1 MLEMFNAKNY
11 FDYSK
16 TLAAP
21 LFDGIEYP
29 WEVLPRLESFI
40 LALGPMLPADEFE
53 QVSDNVWISRSAVVA
68 PTASITGPCIVDS
81 GAQIRHCAFIRGN
94 VIVGKGTVVGNSCEV
109 KNSLLFDEVEA
120 PHFNYVGDSILGYKS
135 HLGAGAITSN
145 IKNDKKNVEIH
156 FPLGS
161 IKTEMRKLGAIIG
174 DGVQVGC
181 NCVLNPGT
189 VIGKETRIYPL
200 NSVRGWVDEKSIYK
214 HEGKIVEMI

>member
-11 FDYSK
+11 FDYSR
-16 TLAAP
+16 TIAAP

-40 LALGPMLPADEFE
+40 LALGPMLPVDEFE

-135 HLGAGAITSN
+135 HLGAGAITTLSLPSSPFTHL
-145 IKNDKKNVEIH
+145 V
-156 FPLGS
+156 
-161 IKTEMRKLGAIIG
+161 
-174 DGVQVGC
+174 
-181 NCVLNPGT
+181 
-189 VIGKETRIYPL
+189 
-200 NSVRGWVDEKSIYK
+200 
-214 HEGKIVEMI
+214 

>member
-1 MLEMFNAKNY
+1 MLEMFSINKY
-11 FDYSK
+11 FDLSK
-16 TLAAP
+16 SLAAP
-21 LFDGIEYP
+21 LFDEVIYP

-40 LALGPMLPADEFE
+40 KLLGPMLPADEFE
-53 QVSDNVWISRSAVVA
+53 QISEFVWISKTAKVA
-68 PTASITGPCIVDS
+68 PTASITGPCIIDS
-81 GAQIRHCAFIRGN
+81 NAEIRHCAFIRGN
-94 VIVGKGTVVGNSCEV
+94 VIIGKGTVVGNSCEV

-145 IKNDKKNVEIH
+145 IKNDKRNVEIH

-161 IKTEMRKLGAIIG
+161 LETDMRKLGAIVG

-189 VIGKETRIYPL
+189 VIGKNTRIYPL
-200 NSVRGWVDEKSIYK
+200 NSIRGWIDENSVYK
-214 HEGKIVEMI
+214 HEDKITQLI

>member
-40 LALGPMLPADEFE
+40 LALGPMLPTDEFE

-145 IKNDKKNVEIH
+145 IKNDKKNVKIH

-161 IKTEMRKLGAIIG
+161 IKTEMRKLGAIVG

-214 HEGKIVEMI
+214 YEGKIVEMI

>member
-40 LALGPMLPADEFE
+40 LALGPMLPTDEFE

-161 IKTEMRKLGAIIG
+161 IKTEMRKLGAIVG

-214 HEGKIVEMI
+214 YEGKIVEMI

>member
-11 FDYSK
+11 FDYSR

-68 PTASITGPCIVDS
+68 PTASITGPCIIDS
-81 GAQIRHCAFIRGN
+81 GAEIRHCAFIRGN

-145 IKNDKKNVEIH
+145 IKNDKKNVEVH
-156 FPLGS
+156 FQLGS
-161 IKTEMRKLGAIIG
+161 IETNMRKLGAIVG

-189 VIGKETRIYPL
+189 VIGKGTRIYPL
-200 NSVRGWVDEKSIYK
+200 NSIRGWIDEKSIYK
-214 HEGKIVEMI
+214 HEGKVVEMI

>member
-11 FDYSK
+11 FDYSR

-53 QVSDNVWISRSAVVA
+53 QVSDNVWISRSAVIA
-68 PTASITGPCIVDS
+68 PTASITGPCIIDS

-145 IKNDKKNVEIH
+145 IKNDKKNVEVH
-156 FPLGS
+156 FQLGS
-161 IKTEMRKLGAIIG
+161 IETNMRKLGAIVG

-189 VIGKETRIYPL
+189 VIGKGTRIYPL
-200 NSVRGWVDEKSIYK
+200 NSIRGWIDEKSIYK
-214 HEGKIVEMI
+214 HEGKVVEMI

>member
-11 FDYSK
+11 FDYSR

-145 IKNDKKNVEIH
+145 IKNDKKNVEVH
-156 FPLGS
+156 FQLGS
-161 IKTEMRKLGAIIG
+161 IETNMRKFGAIVG

-200 NSVRGWVDEKSIYK
+200 NSIRGWIDEKSIYK
-214 HEGKIVEMI
+214 HEGKVVEMI

>member
-120 PHFNYVGDSILGYKS
+120 PHFNYVGDSESGEEFAWNVLDAIVNNYYEFYAGKYVEQPLQNNGVSVLSEGSYDYLESAQEVQELQIFRLGN
-135 HLGAGAITSN
+135 AGLFIGQ
-145 IKNDKKNVEIH
+145 KR
-156 FPLGS
+156 FPS
-161 IKTEMRKLGAIIG
+161 RFP
-174 DGVQVGC
+174 VGG
-181 NCVLNPGT
+181 NG
-189 VIGKETRIYPL
+189 IY
-200 NSVRGWVDEKSIYK
+200 IQ
-214 HEGKIVEMI
+214 

>member
-11 FDYSK
+11 FDYSR

-145 IKNDKKNVEIH
+145 IKNDKKNVEVH

-161 IKTEMRKLGAIIG
+161 IETNMRKLGAIVG

-200 NSVRGWVDEKSIYK
+200 NSIRGWIDEKSIYK
-214 HEGKIVEMI
+214 HEGKVVEMI

>member
-11 FDYSK
+11 FDYSR

-53 QVSDNVWISRSAVVA
+53 QVSDNVWISRSSVVA
-68 PTASITGPCIVDS
+68 PTASITGPCIIDS

-145 IKNDKKNVEIH
+145 IKNDKKNVEVH
-156 FPLGS
+156 FQLGS
-161 IKTEMRKLGAIIG
+161 IETNMRKLGAIVG

-189 VIGKETRIYPL
+189 VIGKGTRIYPL
-200 NSVRGWVDEKSIYK
+200 NSIRGWIDEKSIYK
-214 HEGKIVEMI
+214 HEGKVVEMI

>member
-1 MLEMFNAKNY
+1 MFNAKNY

-161 IKTEMRKLGAIIG
+161 IKTEMRKLGAIVG

>member
-53 QVSDNVWISRSAVVA
+53 QVSDNVWISRSAVAA

-161 IKTEMRKLGAIIG
+161 IKTEMRKLGAIVG

>member
-1 MLEMFNAKNY
+1 MLEMFSIKKY
-11 FDYSK
+11 FDLSK

-21 LFDGIEYP
+21 LFDGVDYP

-40 LALGPMLPADEFE
+40 QVLGPMLPADEFE
-53 QVSDNVWISRSAVVA
+53 QVSENVWIGRSAKVA
-68 PTASITGPCIVDS
+68 PSASITGPCIIDS
-81 GAQIRHCAFIRGN
+81 NAEIRHCAFIRGN

-145 IKNDKKNVEIH
+145 IKNDKRNVEIH

-161 IKTEMRKLGAIIG
+161 LETEMRKLGAIIG

-189 VIGKETRIYPL
+189 VIGKNTRIYPL
-200 NSVRGWVDEKSIYK
+200 NSLRGWIDENSVYK
-214 HEGKIVEMI
+214 NESKITQLI